1 MPTINVP
8 VMKGVPAAQ
17 RIRVAA
23 HHACVA
29 NHVMRGRDVVD
40 AVLMVLPA
48 ALRVDVKVVIANAS
62 RTLEL
67 CHTKWRLEENG
78 GGGMVDVQRGVGK
91 EG

>member
-1 MPTINVP
+1 MPTTNVP

-29 NHVMRGRDVVD
+29 NLEMRGEDVVD
-40 AVLMVLPA
+40 AVLMVPPV

-62 RTLEL
+62 RTSAL
-67 CHTKWRLEENG
+67 CHTKWRLEEEEE
-78 GGGMVDVQRGVGK
+78 DVRG
-91 EG
+91 

>member
-8 VMKGVPAAQ
+8 VMKGVPAAP

-29 NHVMRGRDVVD
+29 NLEMRGRDVVD
-40 AVLMVLPA
+40 AALMVPPA
-48 ALRVDVKVVIANAS
+48 AHRVDVRVVIANAS
-62 RTLEL
+62 RTSAL
-67 CHTKWRLEENG
+67 CHTKWRYRRRLEAE
-78 GGGMVDVQRGVGK
+78 V